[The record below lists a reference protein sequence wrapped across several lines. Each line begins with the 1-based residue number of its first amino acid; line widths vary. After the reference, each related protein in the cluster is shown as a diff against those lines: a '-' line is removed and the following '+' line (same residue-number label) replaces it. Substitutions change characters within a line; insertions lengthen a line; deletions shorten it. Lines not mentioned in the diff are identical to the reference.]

1 VRRVV
6 NQCRIR
12 TIQPPGTT
20 QINNSR
26 TGQPEKEDG
35 PVSTKVALVIV
46 DTSDMHRESG
56 SDEQSANSKA
66 DVVVQAFAPSKI
78 SADLIASA
86 SLGSLPHRSG
96 FQACKTDSH
105 RRRGKEARPESAMV
119 ASLFL

>member
-66 DVVVQAFAPSKI
+66 DLAARVFAPQST
-78 SADLIASA
+78 SANPIASE
-86 SLGSLPHRSG
+86 SLGSLPHRYG
-96 FQACKTDSH
+96 FPACKTGSH
-105 RRRGKEARPESAMV
+105 KRRGKAAQRESAMV